1 MGEVS
6 GFFALNSTN
15 EDFRTDNTTSI
26 NKGTYPTATRMPS
39 LLIREF
45 LLLGSTLITIVSSN
59 MYYILLYSLFYN
71 SSIQCKKIGKYRM

>member
-1 MGEVS
+1 MEGWREGAMGEVS

-15 EDFRTDNTTSI
+15 VQDFRTDNTTSI

-39 LLIREF
+39 LLIRAF

-59 MYYILLYSLFYN
+59 MYYILLYSLF
-71 SSIQCKKIGKYRM
+71 